1 MCVDNSYIDKDG
13 GPLKLVYLFYN
24 FIATDENLKIDSKYT
39 KLTINGKNTYSSD
52 HFSSTA
58 SAMKFMPNYY
68 YSSYIEDVYLGA
80 SQLVAATFYIPEADL
95 TAGRTITISDSQIP
109 GCEDIFF
116 YTDDIEFFKSGEEIA
131 KKIDPDG
138 YAEIMVAFDEADAE
152 TTRLVKSQINGFYW
166 WCYVNYTTYEVEFW
180 SENNFE
186 VRSSLGVTNQG
197 TYSVRNGYIFCT
209 YYSNGTTIRIPYEI
223 VNGDVEM
230 DLADAFDVMG

>member
-1 MCVDNSYIDKDG
+1 
-13 GPLKLVYLFYN
+13 
-24 FIATDENLKIDSKYT
+24 
-39 KLTINGKNTYSSD
+39 
-52 HFSSTA
+52 
-58 SAMKFMPNYY
+58 
-68 YSSYIEDVYLGA
+68 
-80 SQLVAATFYIPEADL
+80 
-95 TAGRTITISDSQIP
+95 
-109 GCEDIFF
+109 
-116 YTDDIEFFKSGEEIA
+116 
-131 KKIDPDG
+131 
-138 YAEIMVAFDEADAE
+138 MVAFDEADAE
-152 TTRLVKSQINGFYW
+152 TTKLVKSQINGFYW